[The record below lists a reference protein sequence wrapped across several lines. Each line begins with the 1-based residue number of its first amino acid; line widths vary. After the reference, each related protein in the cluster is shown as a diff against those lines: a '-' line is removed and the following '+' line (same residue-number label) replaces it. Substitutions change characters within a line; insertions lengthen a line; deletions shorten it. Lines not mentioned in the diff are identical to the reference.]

1 MGKPL
6 GPAITPITRH
16 LRRNSPEPR
25 TSPMNRHH
33 ATGLWIAGVFY
44 LLALVMVS
52 LFPFQGWTW
61 NGVMPWAFLGQ
72 PLPRYRTDFDL
83 YTNVLAYIPLGLVW
97 ASLLAAR
104 KGHTNWGSERP
115 LIRPMLQAC
124 LIGLLLSLVMEGL
137 QTYLPS
143 RRAQWLDLLANGIG
157 TAIGVGLWAVGQL
170 ISRWHRARKRPFRGA
185 ISALPLPGSWLV
197 GSLLLIIWVT
207 AQASPQLLWLALGDA
222 LSSLLPLRPW
232 GWIFDL
238 PQEAAMAWTE
248 QVLVEAALVTSGL
261 ISLAVI
267 GRITLLG
274 IGHRWSNRLQ
284 QQWGLTLG
292 LTIVCALM
300 TRATWIWLL
309 APGAQSSPENLQ
321 AALAAWLSP
330 GVQTGIFLAGLCG
343 AAAFALSL
351 RSMVWMALLLT
362 GLGIVL
368 ASGLPISGYE
378 APLASSWASG
388 QWFNLRGLAALSA
401 AAWPFLAMA
410 WLALV
415 LFALRRSSST
425 RYA

>member
-1 MGKPL
+1 MEKPL
-6 GPAITPITRH
+6 GPAIAPITRH
-16 LRRNSPEPR
+16 LRRNSVEPR
-25 TSPMNRHH
+25 TPPMNRHH
-33 ATGLWIAGVFY
+33 AAGLWIAAVFY

-83 YTNVLAYIPLGLVW
+83 YTNVLAYIPLGLLW

-248 QVLVEAALVTSGL
+248 QVLVEAALVTSGV

-292 LTIVCALM
+292 LTIVFALM

>member
-1 MGKPL
+1 
-6 GPAITPITRH
+6 
-16 LRRNSPEPR
+16 
-25 TSPMNRHH
+25 
-33 ATGLWIAGVFY
+33 
-44 LLALVMVS
+44 
-52 LFPFQGWTW
+52 
-61 NGVMPWAFLGQ
+61 
-72 PLPRYRTDFDL
+72 
-83 YTNVLAYIPLGLVW
+83 
-97 ASLLAAR
+97 
-104 KGHTNWGSERP
+104 
-115 LIRPMLQAC
+115 
-124 LIGLLLSLVMEGL
+124 
-137 QTYLPS
+137 
-143 RRAQWLDLLANGIG
+143 
-157 TAIGVGLWAVGQL
+157 
-170 ISRWHRARKRPFRGA
+170 
-185 ISALPLPGSWLV
+185 
-197 GSLLLIIWVT
+197 
-207 AQASPQLLWLALGDA
+207 
-222 LSSLLPLRPW
+222 
-232 GWIFDL
+232 
-238 PQEAAMAWTE
+238 MAWTE
-248 QVLVEAALVTSGL
+248 QVLVEAALVTSGV

-292 LTIVCALM
+292 LTIVFALM

>member
-1 MGKPL
+1 
-6 GPAITPITRH
+6 
-16 LRRNSPEPR
+16 
-25 TSPMNRHH
+25 MNRHH
-33 ATGLWIAGVFY
+33 AAGLWIAAVFY

-52 LFPFQGWTW
+52 LFPFQGWAW

-83 YTNVLAYIPLGLVW
+83 YTNVLAYIPLGLLW

-104 KGHTNWGSERP
+104 KRLTNWGSERL

-157 TAIGVGLWAVGQL
+157 TAVGAGFWAVGQS

-197 GSLLLIIWVT
+197 GSLLLVTWVT

-222 LSSLLPLRPW
+222 LSSVLPLRPW
-232 GWIFDL
+232 GWVFEL
-238 PQEAAMAWTE
+238 PEEATMAWTE
-248 QVLVEAALVTSGL
+248 QVLVEAALVSSGL

-300 TRATWIWLL
+300 ARTTWIWLL
-309 APGAQSSPENLQ
+309 VPGVQSSPEKLQ
-321 AALAAWLSP
+321 AALASWLSP
-330 GVQTGIFLAGLCG
+330 GVQTGVFLAGLCG

-351 RSMVWMALLLT
+351 RSMLWMALLLT

-401 AAWPFLAMA
+401 AAWPFLALA

-415 LFALRRSSST
+415 LFALRRSPST